1 MAFLKVEMRQIQ
13 SNQSVMFEHFESI
26 LTHLQG
32 NNTYTDKKSLS
43 QNDFHD
49 CPLPLDNNIDL
60 NTIED
65 KIAGDHQ
72 FKSRLINELSYI
84 GGKNCKA
91 MVKRLMSKLFTDD
104 LLSDYS
110 YTGKKGKKPFSTLFI
125 CSVIFDAIKKQVKFS
140 NIPKNEI
147 EETIKQVL
155 AQAPFNIKRKMD
167 KKTCANSTT

>member
-1 MAFLKVEMRQIQ
+1 MMRNMAFLKVEMRQIQ

-65 KIAGDHQ
+65 KISGDHQ
-72 FKSRLINELSYI
+72 FKSRLVIITIEFF
-84 GGKNCKA
+84 
-91 MVKRLMSKLFTDD
+91 MSK
-104 LLSDYS
+104 
-110 YTGKKGKKPFSTLFI
+110 
-125 CSVIFDAIKKQVKFS
+125 
-140 NIPKNEI
+140 
-147 EETIKQVL
+147 
-155 AQAPFNIKRKMD
+155 
-167 KKTCANSTT
+167 